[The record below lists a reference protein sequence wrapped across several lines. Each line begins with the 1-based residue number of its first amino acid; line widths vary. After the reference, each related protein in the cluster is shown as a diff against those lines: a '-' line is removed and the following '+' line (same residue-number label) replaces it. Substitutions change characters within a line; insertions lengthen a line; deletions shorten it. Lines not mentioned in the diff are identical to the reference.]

1 MTESEFDN
9 ESRDRWAT
17 VGLMRSLADG
27 RAKADPA
34 VAIALTLGAI
44 ELERAD
50 SQLYKGALL
59 TQRHKEAQ

>member
-1 MTESEFDN
+1 MTESGLDN

-27 RAKADPA
+27 RTKDDPA

-44 ELERAD
+44 QLERAD
-50 SQLYKGALL
+50 SQLYHGHETALD
-59 TQRHKEAQ
+59 AMN